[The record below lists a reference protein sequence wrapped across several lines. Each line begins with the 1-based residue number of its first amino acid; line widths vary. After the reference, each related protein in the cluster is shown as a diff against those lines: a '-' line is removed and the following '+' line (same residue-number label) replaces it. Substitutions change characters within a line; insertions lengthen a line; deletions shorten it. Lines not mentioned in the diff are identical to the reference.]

1 MVDTNKEIININKL
15 ICEKEEILL
24 IEGDMIV
31 PDSKPDILSTINTS
45 GNICIYKKEIENEKI
60 KIDGNINAYIMYV
73 PDNAQDKVRGI
84 NTSLDFSEVIDAPKC
99 KNDMILEMTTEIN
112 NIDCNVINGRKINI
126 KAGIRV
132 KFKVFTNEEIAVVN
146 KVLNNDEIQVLKDNI
161 KVNSLV
167 GCGNTKAYV
176 KDTIMIDN
184 TDNMAEILKVNIN
197 MIDKDIKTSYNKVL
211 AKTDLEIKI
220 MYLTEDDRIVTCTN
234 KIPLVGFVDIQN
246 VSDDNICNTNFI
258 IRNMII
264 KPNNIDEHSIYVEF
278 EVEAFCMA
286 YEEKEFCV
294 LKDLYSPIQELECTK
309 KKFGTISNKKSR
321 KDICKINE
329 NTKLSE
335 LEGGELIDTDC
346 TPRIKN
352 VTKSKTKIMYDGE
365 LEINFTI
372 VGQDTQIITRKV
384 NLPFEFSIE
393 PGENCENINI
403 ETLLEM
409 GNKDFLVKSG
419 GEVTLSTDIIFNTNM
434 WNKIDMNIIDDIELT
449 ENTNIEDYS
458 LIIYIVKK
466 GDTLWNIAKKLKS
479 TVEDIVKANA
489 IEDPNMI
496 KEGEKLYIPKYI
508 KMSKTEQAMEP
519 KMMNY
524 A

>member
-1 MVDTNKEIININKL
+1 MVDTNKESLNINKL

-31 PDSKPDILSTINTS
+31 PDSKPDILNTINTS

-73 PDNAQDKVRGI
+73 PDNAQDKVRGL
-84 NTSLDFSEVIDAPKC
+84 NTSLDFSEILEAPNC
-99 KNDMILEMTTEIN
+99 YNDMILEMTTEIK

-126 KAGIRV
+126 KAGVGV
-132 KFKVFTNEEIAVVN
+132 KFKVYTNEETKVVN
-146 KVLNNDEIQVLKDNI
+146 EVLNNDEIQVLKDNI
-161 KVNSLV
+161 KVNSLI

-184 TDNMAEILKVNIN
+184 TDNLAEILKVNIN
-197 MIDKDIKTSYNKVL
+197 MVDKDIKTSYNKVL

-220 MYLTEDDRIVTCTN
+220 MYLTEDNRIVTCTN

-246 VSDDNICNTNFI
+246 VSDDNICDTNFV

-264 KPNNIDEHSIYVEF
+264 KPNNIDEHSIYAEF
-278 EVEAFCMA
+278 EVEVFCMA

-294 LKDLYSPIQELECTK
+294 LKDLYSPVQELKCTK
-309 KKFGTISNKKSR
+309 KKFSTISNKKNR
-321 KDICKINE
+321 RDICKINDTT
-329 NTKLSE
+329 NLPE
-335 LEGGELIDTDC
+335 LEGRELIDADC
-346 TPRIKN
+346 VSRITN
-352 VTKSKTKIMYDGE
+352 VTKSKTKIKYDGE
-365 LEINFTI
+365 LEVTFIM
-372 VGQDTQIITRKV
+372 VGQDMQIITRKAV
-384 NLPFEFSIE
+384 VPFEFSIE
-393 PGENCENINI
+393 PGENCENTNI
-403 ETLLEM
+403 ETLLEVE
-409 GNKDFLVKSG
+409 NKDFIVKSG
-419 GEVTLSTDIIFNTNM
+419 GEVSLSTDIIFNTNM
-434 WNKIDMNIIDDIELT
+434 WTKMDMNIIDDIEIT
-449 ENTNIEDYS
+449 ESTTSEDYS

-508 KMSKTEQAMEP
+508 KKSKIEQVMEP